1 MKKYLMLLWLCSI
14 FSNISAQNN
23 IGIGT
28 ITPQATLHVK
38 KSTSSSSFSGTPPTM
53 IVEDSGSTI
62 LHIAGNT
69 GSSADNTGIKLSDF
83 PFEGHIHFYGP
94 TQQMQFGID
103 VKNQLLLHSNGII
116 VHNLVNNPA
125 TDNSALLQ
133 MTSTNRGLLLPKLTF
148 LQRQAITNPAT
159 SLLIYQTNSDSG
171 FYYNAATPALP
182 NWKKLLSGNDIISS
196 MIFERVD
203 SISLIRTK
211 GNYATDDF
219 IIGRDALPSA
229 GSTSDEIFFFDK
241 SKSAFRTG
249 TIGSDAWAP
258 QNIGEISFASGLD
271 TRATGTVSTAM
282 GSGTIASGFIST
294 AFGDASKALGY
305 ASFAAGNGSIAR
317 GDVSTAFG
325 LAAETVGQYTM
336 AAGLAVKAKPYASFV
351 TGQYNDTTTSVSGT
365 NSWVLTDPVFIVGNG
380 TTNSLRKNALTIL
393 KGGQIGINNKSPT
406 GTLHIHNTSALENH
420 LVFQNA
426 LDFINLST
434 IRYEDRRLIFQSTNA
449 GGSFWDFRDNN
460 GVTKII
466 MGSNGD
472 IDMKGDL
479 TLGPFRALGV
489 NNTSPLAPVHV
500 LKTAISGG
508 SFHSNAIMILEDNNN
523 AYLQLSTPT
532 NKESGIL
539 SGNASTTTKSGVI
552 FAADSAIELRAGGNV
567 NRLVILKN
575 GNTGINTS
583 TPDTKLDVNGGFKL
597 GSIGTVL
604 ANVIKVTVS
613 VNLPPIA
620 AGGTLPIAFNIPGV
634 LTGATAMTSPD
645 DALNSGLVIAST
657 RVSAANTV
665 EVRFTNTT
673 AAATDQPSMEY
684 YITVIQ

>member
-1 MKKYLMLLWLCSI
+1 MLLWLCSI

-23 IGIGT
+23 TGIGT

-83 PFEGHIHFYGP
+83 PFESHIHFYGP
-94 TQQMQFGID
+94 TQQMQFGVD
-103 VKNQLLLHSNGII
+103 VRNQLLVHSNGII
-116 VHNLVNNPA
+116 VHNQANNPA

-148 LQRQAITNPAT
+148 LQRQAISNPAN

-171 FYYNAATPALP
+171 FYFNAATPALP
-182 NWKKLLSGNDIISS
+182 AWKKLLSGNDIISS

-305 ASFAAGNGSIAR
+305 ASFAAGNSSIAR

-325 LAAETVGQYTM
+325 LASESVGQYSM
-336 AAGLAVKAKPYASFV
+336 AAGYVVKAKPYASFV

-426 LDFINLST
+426 LDFTNLSM
-434 IRYEDRRLIFQSTNA
+434 IRYEDRRLIFQSTDA
-449 GGSFWDFRDNN
+449 GGSFWDFRDKN

-489 NNTSPLAPVHV
+489 NTTSPLAPVHV
-500 LKTAISGG
+500 LKTAVSGG

-597 GSIGTVL
+597 GTIGTVL